1 MAGFLVMTIPGIF
14 RRQEKDPAQEQ
25 EISALTEEFFPVR
38 GSFSFNQE
46 LDMAPGGKQHQAEGP
61 ENISDLK
68 IRIYTRSSVQ
78 YHPHILRVHCPL
90 FYISFLN
97 SPYRPVHFPPV
108 ARRIFQLTV

>member
-38 GSFSFNQE
+38 GSSSFNQE

-61 ENISDLK
+61 HTEAVEEEDVGVLQIISMRGGRLGIEEDDGKKEQDL
-68 IRIYTRSSVQ
+68 R
-78 YHPHILRVHCPL
+78 
-90 FYISFLN
+90 
-97 SPYRPVHFPPV
+97 PYP
-108 ARRIFQLTV
+108 